1 MILLFPPEDTKN
13 ESIFEMQKSD
23 FYAAFLL
30 KQLRSNLC
38 RVIDKHYSQSKTC
51 FSFTNSTGDFMPK
64 NEKMYLFFK

>member
-13 ESIFEMQKSD
+13 ESIFEMKKSD

-51 FSFTNSTGDFMPK
+51 FSFTKSTGDFMPK
-64 NEKMYLFFK
+64 KRKNVSIF